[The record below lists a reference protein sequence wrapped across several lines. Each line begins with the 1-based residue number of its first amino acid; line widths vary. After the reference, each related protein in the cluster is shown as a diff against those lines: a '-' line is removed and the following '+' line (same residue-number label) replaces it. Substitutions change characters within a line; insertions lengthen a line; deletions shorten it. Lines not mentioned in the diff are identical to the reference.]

1 LSPLPPQPGT
11 ASSAQDPAGIDAP
24 GARRLR
30 ALGTAL
36 AGTAILLLSACGTGS
51 GSRSRTSADAGAGSE
66 LLGEGDVVADDGSG
80 FRPPVAAESG
90 GRWSV
95 LLGTFTGEDHLS
107 RAEAF
112 REDVARRFRVFD
124 KAFVQPRRAGSMV
137 VVGRFAS
144 PEDESAQEL
153 LGLAKAISGSG
164 GSRPFA
170 TAMLVRRTMAVD
182 SGPPKPFDLRV
193 LRQRYPNQRQ
203 LYTLQVAVWSTL
215 GTREITPE
223 DVKRSAERYA
233 TELRTRGYEAWFHHD
248 PDTETSTVTIGGF
261 GADAYD
267 PRSTLYAPEVE
278 RLMKAFPAQ
287 RLNGEDVLVAVDPRN
302 PAGEARPKPCV
313 LVEVPLD

>member
-1 LSPLPPQPGT
+1 MPQSGTVSSP
-11 ASSAQDPAGIDAP
+11 P
-24 GARRLR
+24 GARRHR
-30 ALGTAL
+30 DPVTRRPGVLGTAL
-36 AGTAILLLSACGTGS
+36 TTAGVILLAACGSGS
-51 GSRSRTSADAGAGSE
+51 GSRSRSGADSRPGSE
-66 LLGEGDVVADDGSG
+66 LLGQGDVVADDGSG
-80 FRPPVAAESG
+80 FRPPVAAASG

-95 LLGTFTGEDHLS
+95 LLGTFTGEDHLA

-112 REDVARRFRVFD
+112 REDVATRFPVFD
-124 KAFVQPRRAGSMV
+124 EAFVQPRRAGSMV
-137 VVGRFAS
+137 VVGRFES

-153 LGLAKAISGSG
+153 LGLAKAITGSG

-170 TAMLVRRTMAVD
+170 TAMLVRRTMAMD

-223 DVKRSAERYA
+223 EVRRSAERYA

-287 RLNGEDVLVAVDPRN
+287 RLNGEEVLVAVDPRN
-302 PAGEARPKPCV
+302 AAGETRPKPCV